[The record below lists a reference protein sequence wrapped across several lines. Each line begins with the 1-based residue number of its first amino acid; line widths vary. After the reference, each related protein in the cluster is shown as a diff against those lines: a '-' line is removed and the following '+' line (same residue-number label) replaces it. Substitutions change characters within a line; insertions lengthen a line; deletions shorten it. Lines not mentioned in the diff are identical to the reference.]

1 MNFDETPKT
10 LQILPSN
17 DKWLKSHSRSSYQN
31 VIFRETSVS
40 ITKWSCFLKL
50 VMMASQLQ
58 CATEIE
64 IQVGELWE
72 LRSDTRKYQ
81 SWGLWDV
88 LKHNSFVSIILTFK
102 INSIDTLDTHS
113 IFFQETSL
121 QKKPVNSGHFFIPL
135 GNSRSEVLPY
145 RNKCP

>member
-1 MNFDETPKT
+1 MNFDEAPKT

-64 IQVGELWE
+64 IQVREFVRTKERHQKILVM
-72 LRSDTRKYQ
+72 RT
-81 SWGLWDV
+81 WDV

-113 IFFQETSL
+113 IFFLETSL